1 MLRQVG
7 SAGAQLSL
15 GDMPDLRK
23 VVHKRLLSKEGAVSG
38 GKAGRCWRS
47 FQNRASTSEDFARK
61 ARGQ

>member
-1 MLRQVG
+1 MRELELVLRQVD

-23 VVHKRLLSKEGAVSG
+23 VVHKTLLSKEGAVSG

-47 FQNRASTSEDFARK
+47 F
-61 ARGQ
+61 